1 MAQHNDQHQMAETL
15 HPFGQFGYFRMLT
28 LTVQQVIMESHPDG
42 DMLGQCNEP
51 PLEFEEATNVA
62 PDLPMALEKV
72 LSRYELP
79 THLYHQ
85 IMDELEDVASDV
97 AKLLPP
103 GQREALV
110 REATGKPARV
120 QTKPTT

>member
-1 MAQHNDQHQMAETL
+1 MAQQNDQHQMAETL
-15 HPFGQFGYFRMLT
+15 HPFGQFGYFRILN
-28 LTVQQVIMESHPDG
+28 LTVQQVIMDYDPDG
-42 DMLGQCNEP
+42 DMLGKCNEP

-62 PDLPMALEKV
+62 PDMPMALEKV
-72 LSRYELP
+72 LSRYELS

-85 IMDELEDVASDV
+85 IMDETEQIAREV

-110 REATGKPARV
+110 REAMGKPAPA
-120 QTKPTT
+120 QTQPTT